1 MLRSDGQGERLS
13 VRLGELHHR
22 VLRVGGRVEHH
33 QAQLG
38 IVWQELLFQY
48 EVPQDS
54 SNQVPLGAHHG
65 GVLQDDD
72 VAGGL
77 VSAHTECL
85 LSSSKRKNKK
95 KKELKA
101 AKKAKL
107 VAKGEWVEK
116 INWVNDY

>member
-13 VRLGELHHR
+13 VGLGELHHR

-38 IVWQELLFQY
+38 VVRQELLFQY

-54 SNQVPLGAHHG
+54 PDQVPLGAHHG

-77 VSAHTECL
+77 VSAHTEPGGGEVKAGRVL
-85 LSSSKRKNKK
+85 TESKVR
-95 KKELKA
+95 
-101 AKKAKL
+101 
-107 VAKGEWVEK
+107 V
-116 INWVNDY
+116 